1 MTGAAGRVL
10 ALAGL
15 GVGLALMALW
25 LSGGLAGIEHW
36 AADRQREVQNLMAG
50 ALGRLRAGEPGAAL
64 SLMGLCFAYGFAHA
78 AGPGHG
84 KLVIGGYGYG
94 SQVPLARLA
103 GLSVAASL
111 AQAGVAVA
119 VVAGGIAILDLSR
132 QQLTALS
139 ERHMA
144 DFGTLMI
151 GLVGLWLALRGA
163 RMLRDAGRAAPAQAH
178 HHGHHHGHHHAHA
191 HDHGDHCGCGHA
203 HGPTPRQLAE
213 TRSFRDGLLVVAGIA
228 LRPCTGA
235 LFLLIL
241 TWRMEIFAMGVAG
254 TFAMG
259 LGTASVTLA
268 VAVLSVWAR
277 RGSLALAPESGRFG
291 TLARVLPGAMQL
303 GAGLLIATVCA
314 AMLLR
319 VT

>member
-25 LSGGLAGIEHW
+25 LLGGLAGIEHW

-50 ALGRLRAGEPGAAL
+50 ALSRLRAGEPGAAL

-119 VVAGGIAILDLSR
+119 LVAGGIAILDLSR

-163 RMLRDAGRAAPAQAH
+163 RMLRAAGWAAPGHTHAH
-178 HHGHHHGHHHAHA
+178 HHDHGHHHGDGCA
-191 HDHGDHCGCGHA
+191 CGHA

-228 LRPCTGA
+228 MRPCTGA

-268 VAVLSVWAR
+268 VALLSVWAR
-277 RGSLALAPESGRFG
+277 RGSLALASEDGRFG

-319 VT
+319 AT